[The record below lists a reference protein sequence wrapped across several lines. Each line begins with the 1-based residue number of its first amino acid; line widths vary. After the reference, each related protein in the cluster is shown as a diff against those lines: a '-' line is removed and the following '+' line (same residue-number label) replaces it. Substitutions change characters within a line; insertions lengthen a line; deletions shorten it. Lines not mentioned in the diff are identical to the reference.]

1 MHTVKTLH
9 LYLTRQILASLLMTS
24 VVFTVVLFGVSAWMN
39 MEIAPRAWLAYRN
52 LIRNFK
58 VDIANACAEKI
69 SW

>member
-39 MEIAPRAWLAYRN
+39 MEIAPRAWLA
-52 LIRNFK
+52 
-58 VDIANACAEKI
+58 
-69 SW
+69 

>member
-1 MHTVKTLH
+1 
-9 LYLTRQILASLLMTS
+9 MTS

-58 VDIANACAEKI
+58 VDNASACAEKI